1 MKDLKKLNL
10 DPKSLDLE
18 EKEYEPSVLEE
29 IHWFFE
35 RIFEKI
41 KDIPREIK
49 WFYQRGRYGYAE
61 NDLWNLNDYLLSW
74 LPKAIREL
82 RDCADSYPSS
92 PFDSAYGL
100 KSLGDWK
107 KILTKMA
114 NGLESGIELMWNT
127 GTKRKMEKL
136 DKEFKEGMKLF
147 HKHFFNLWD

>member
-61 NDLWNLNDYLLSW
+61 NDLWNLDDYLLSW
-74 LPKAIREL
+74 LPKAIREF
-82 RDCADSYPSS
+82 RDNTQGYPNI
-92 PFDSAYGL
+92 
-100 KSLGDWK
+100 KSFNEWK